1 MLLLVHKRGGVLVAA
16 STKLAM
22 KKDPFIMPVLSLIFL
37 VLSACGGKGPL
48 PQADT
53 TSPSI
58 SLTSPTNGAQNVA
71 VNSSIAIKFSE
82 AVDAS
87 TINEQT
93 ITLSTGT
100 GNVPGSVMYSDATA
114 VFKPAS
120 SLKPETIYTVTVD
133 GGVKDA
139 AGNAMVTPFGFIFI
153 TGTALAPT
161 TISLSAPTVTYGANG
176 IVTITV
182 SSGGGIPV
190 GNVSLMVDGGT
201 AIVQELTGGSTA
213 FTIPSPSA
221 GPHTL
226 NAEYAAQGTYEA
238 SATSGA
244 LLVNQAATTTTITA
258 PQMIVGTDGSVTV
271 RVSSAAGTPSGNVS
285 LSVDNGA
292 ATTQGLI
299 AGSTTFTIPG
309 PSAGSHTL
317 NAAYAAQGNFGASSA
332 SGTLGVGPGATAMSL
347 TAPAVTYGA
356 DGSVTVTVSAGSLI
370 PTGNVSLIVDNGT
383 ATTQGLI
390 NGSTTF
396 TIHGLSADS
405 HTLNAVYAAQG
416 AFGTSSASGT
426 LIVHQAATTTT
437 ITAPTVTFGA
447 HGSVTVTV
455 TSTAGTPT
463 GNVSLS
469 VDNGAAT
476 TQGLIAGSTTFAIPS
491 PSVGSHTLNAA
502 YAAQGNFGASSAS
515 GTLGVGV
522 GATTMMLS
530 APTVTYGANGIVTA
544 TVSSASGTP
553 TGGMSL
559 SVDGRAATTQ
569 ALLNGSTAFTIT
581 KPSVGTHTLNAA
593 YAAQGDFGASSAS
606 GTLTVS
612 QATAVNYTIIATAGP
627 QGSINPS
634 GTISVHSGEDKK
646 FEIKPDPK
654 HVIEDVRVDGVSQGQ
669 VASYTFTNVTAN
681 HTIDATFN

>member
-1 MLLLVHKRGGVLVAA
+1 
-16 STKLAM
+16 M
-22 KKDPFIMPVLSLIFL
+22 KKDLFIMPVLSLIFL
-37 VLSACGGKGPL
+37 VISACGGKGPL

-213 FTIPSPSA
+213 FTIPGPSA

-238 SATSGA
+238 SATSGT

-258 PQMIVGTDGSVTV
+258 PQVIVGTDGSVTV
-271 RVSSAAGTPSGNVS
+271 KVSSAAGTPSGNVS

-332 SGTLGVGPGATAMSL
+332 SGTLGVGRGSDRNVAHRAC
-347 TAPAVTYGA
+347 GDIRRRRQR
-356 DGSVTVTVSAGSLI
+356 DGHRECGVAY
-370 PTGNVSLIVDNGT
+370 PNG
-383 ATTQGLI
+383 
-390 NGSTTF
+390 
-396 TIHGLSADS
+396 
-405 HTLNAVYAAQG
+405 
-416 AFGTSSASGT
+416 
-426 LIVHQAATTTT
+426 
-437 ITAPTVTFGA
+437 
-447 HGSVTVTV
+447 
-455 TSTAGTPT
+455 
-463 GNVSLS
+463 
-469 VDNGAAT
+469 
-476 TQGLIAGSTTFAIPS
+476 
-491 PSVGSHTLNAA
+491 
-502 YAAQGNFGASSAS
+502 
-515 GTLGVGV
+515 
-522 GATTMMLS
+522 
-530 APTVTYGANGIVTA
+530 
-544 TVSSASGTP
+544 
-553 TGGMSL
+553 
-559 SVDGRAATTQ
+559 
-569 ALLNGSTAFTIT
+569 
-581 KPSVGTHTLNAA
+581 KC
-593 YAAQGDFGASSAS
+593 
-606 GTLTVS
+606 
-612 QATAVNYTIIATAGP
+612 
-627 QGSINPS
+627 
-634 GTISVHSGEDKK
+634 
-646 FEIKPDPK
+646 
-654 HVIEDVRVDGVSQGQ
+654 VIDC
-669 VASYTFTNVTAN
+669 
-681 HTIDATFN
+681 